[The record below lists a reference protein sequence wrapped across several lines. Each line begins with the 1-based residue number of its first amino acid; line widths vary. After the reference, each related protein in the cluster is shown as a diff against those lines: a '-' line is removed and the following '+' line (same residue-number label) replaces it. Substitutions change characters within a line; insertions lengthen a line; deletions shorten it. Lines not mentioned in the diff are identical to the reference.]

1 MLKKVGKMLND
12 LLDVGIDLVCFGVD
26 TTSQDSIMIGEGKT
40 TSFMQEMQDLLN
52 KLYSFYEF
60 GSCTQEKHRDV

>member
-1 MLKKVGKMLND
+1 MLKKVGKMLKD

-40 TSFMQEMQDLLN
+40 TSFIKEMPDRLS

-60 GSCTQEKHRDV
+60 E

>member
-1 MLKKVGKMLND
+1 MLKKVGKMLKD

-26 TTSQDSIMIGEGKT
+26 TTSQDSMIGEGKT
-40 TSFMQEMQDLLN
+40 TSFMKEMPDRLS

-60 GSCTQEKHRDV
+60 E

>member
-1 MLKKVGKMLND
+1 M
-12 LLDVGIDLVCFGVD
+12 GIDLVCFGVD

-40 TSFMQEMQDLLN
+40 TSFMKEMQDLLN

-60 GSCTQEKHRDV
+60 E